1 MKKGLVQVKD
11 LGEYWEEIVG
21 LPIPLGGI
29 VIKRKFSNAIY
40 NKVNRIIKRS
50 IQYAFDNPSSS
61 MDYVV
66 FHAQEMDVETIKK
79 HINLYVNNFSIS
91 LGNEGSEAIKKIF
104 TLRGKSAK
112 QIFP

>member
-1 MKKGLVQVKD
+1 
-11 LGEYWEEIVG
+11 
-21 LPIPLGGI
+21 
-29 VIKRKFSNAIY
+29 
-40 NKVNRIIKRS
+40 
-50 IQYAFDNPSSS
+50 
-61 MDYVV
+61 MDI
-66 FHAQEMDVETIKK
+66 ETIKK